1 MADKFVVARA
11 LREIALLLEVDGANP
26 FKVRAY
32 ERGARA
38 VEVLREDVTELAREG
53 RLTEFPGI
61 GAALA
66 STIAEIATTG
76 RSAQLEKLKSRLPAG
91 VMELAPV
98 LSLPKIKAVHDA
110 LGVSTLEELKAAATE
125 GRLRTVPGFG
135 EKTEAKV

>member
-1 MADKFVVARA
+1 MADKFEVARA

-38 VEVLREDVTELAREG
+38 VEVLREDVTVLAREG
-53 RLTEFPGI
+53 RLTEVPGI

-66 STIAEIATTG
+66 STITELATTG

-91 VMELAPV
+91 RARAAPR
-98 LSLPKIKAVHDA
+98 S
-110 LGVSTLEELKAAATE
+110 
-125 GRLRTVPGFG
+125 
-135 EKTEAKV
+135 